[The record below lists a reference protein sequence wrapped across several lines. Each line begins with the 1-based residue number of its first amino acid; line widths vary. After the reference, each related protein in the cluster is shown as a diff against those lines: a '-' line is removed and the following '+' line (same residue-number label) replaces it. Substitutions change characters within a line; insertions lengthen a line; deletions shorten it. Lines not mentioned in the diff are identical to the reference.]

1 MSLSRTVLSFVVI
14 LAVCLVSVPV
24 LGEDEPLQERRQR
37 SMPSLVDL
45 PKDVWHDV
53 RDITTLPRRMNK
65 REWIRAGIGATA
77 IGLLAVHDEEIRDN
91 ALKMSDDFYDDFKI
105 LGEAGYAAGLFLVG
119 HLAGRAAENEHL
131 AETGAAGLEALT
143 LTAIPTLLVQQ
154 ISGRERPDDGG
165 GYEWF
170 SGGHGA
176 SGHAAVAWCTV
187 TVLDR
192 RYLTVRE
199 DMPEFDKF
207 LYRSGK
213 FLLYGAAACAAI
225 ERINDDKHFAS
236 DVALGSSFGFLCAN
250 FVMNRRAPEIQVG
263 FNGAEATIAFTREF

>member
-1 MSLSRTVLSFVVI
+1 MTLSRTALSFVVI
-14 LAVCLVSVPV
+14 LAVCLAGVSI
-24 LGEDEPLQERRQR
+24 LGEDKSLQERQKR
-37 SMPSLVDL
+37 SMPSLTDL
-45 PKDVWHDV
+45 PKDVWHDI
-53 RDITTLPRRMNK
+53 RDITTLPK
-65 REWIRAGIGATA
+65 RLNRKEWTRVGIGAAA
-77 IGLLAVHDEEIRDN
+77 IGLLAVYDEEIRDN
-91 ALKMSDDFYDDFKI
+91 TLKREDDFYDDFKI
-105 LGEAGYAAGLFLVG
+105 LGEGSYAAGLFLVG

-131 AETGAAGLEALT
+131 AETGAVGLEALI

-154 ISGRERPDDGG
+154 ITGRERPDDGG
-165 GYEWF
+165 AYKWF

-207 LYRSGK
+207 LYRAGK
-213 FLLYGAAACAAI
+213 FLLYGAAACASI

-236 DVALGSSFGFLCAN
+236 DVALGSAMGFLSAN
-250 FVMNRRAPEIQVG
+250 FVLNRRASEIQTG
-263 FNGAEATIAFTREF
+263 FNGNEATITFVREF